1 MKKTQPSSKKLPSGH
16 STPSL
21 PKKPSADSKR
31 TIDEEAKDT
40 NWDPAA
46 EESMV
51 VSNGESV
58 LVAVRV
64 RPMNSNE
71 SQRGDETCLKV
82 FNERELQIYEKGQQK
97 LYQFNAVLPESTGQD
112 SVFLKCAISVNFWK
126 MPFFNFFFYI

>member
-1 MKKTQPSSKKLPSGH
+1 MIKKTQLSSKKLPSAH

-21 PKKPSADSKR
+21 PKKPSAGSKR
-31 TIDEEAKDT
+31 TIEEEAKDT

-82 FNERELQIYEKGQQK
+82 FNERELQIYQKGQQK
-97 LYQFNAVLPESTGQD
+97 LYQFNSVLPESTGQD
-112 SVFLKCAISVNFWK
+112 SVFQKCAISVLL
-126 MPFFNFFFYI
+126 